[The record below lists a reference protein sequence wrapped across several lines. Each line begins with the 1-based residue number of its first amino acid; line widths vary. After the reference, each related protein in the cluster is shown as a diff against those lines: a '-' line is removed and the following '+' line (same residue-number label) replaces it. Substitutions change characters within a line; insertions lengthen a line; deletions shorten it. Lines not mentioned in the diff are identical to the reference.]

1 MDKKRIEALRKIYEC
16 KDPSKKVVLV
26 KGKKI
31 NEANELTS
39 SPYRDKIGAHFDYS
53 GDFDFLDVVAKITER
68 AVDKYENQDDD
79 FKDINDA
86 IYEAMDEGLIYYND
100 QWKVLEHYLNPQD
113 ANWDEA
119 IELFTN
125 DLYELVS
132 DIVDGDDTDESLNE
146 SEDKLNLDDYA
157 DDDNEDRDVWDVVYD
172 EVFGVG
178 GKDTNFY
185 RSQEEGESDA
195 SVPEDDHKF
204 FDFKNSEKK
213 FSFLNDNDA
222 IGVHDPADIE
232 RVKRI
237 ADKYG
242 VKYKE
247 GKSGKSII
255 VLIPKNLL
263 NKPAIKY
270 MKDRGLK
277 TIRRFRDISKEQAK
291 KN

>member
-1 MDKKRIEALRKIYEC
+1 MDKKRIEELRKIYEC

-31 NEANELTS
+31 NESKKLNES
-39 SPYRDKIGAHFDYS
+39 YGADVIEDLVDRAEGWY
-53 GDFDFLDVVAKITER
+53 GDDHNLEEAVER
-68 AVDKYENQDDD
+68 AIDD
-79 FKDINDA
+79 
-86 IYEAMDEGLIYYND
+86 GLIYTEDILTLLDYYGGGSEASRLFFDN
-100 QWKVLEHYLNPQD
+100 YY
-113 ANWDEA
+113 DE
-119 IELFTN
+119 LYN
-125 DLYELVS
+125 DLYEKLKERV
-132 DIVDGDDTDESLNE
+132 GDDTDESLNE

-172 EVFGVG
+172 EIFGVG

-185 RSQEEGESDA
+185 RSQEEGESDT

-213 FSFLNDNDA
+213 FSFLDDNDA
-222 IGVHDPADIE
+222 IGVHEPADIE
-232 RVKRI
+232 RVKKI

-255 VLIPKNLL
+255 ILIPKNLL

-277 TIRRFRDISKEQAK
+277 TIRRFRDIAKEQAK
-291 KN
+291 K